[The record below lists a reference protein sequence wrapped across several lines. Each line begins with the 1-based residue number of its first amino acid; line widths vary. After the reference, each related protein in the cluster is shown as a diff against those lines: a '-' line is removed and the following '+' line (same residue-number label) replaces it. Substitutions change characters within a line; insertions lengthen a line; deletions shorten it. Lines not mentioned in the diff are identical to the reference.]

1 MYNLLS
7 LFTFHFMLRISKT
20 QLAATLSTAIHA
32 DVGLQG
38 LNTLIYGWLTFRHY
52 SHTYRNAL
60 YNRGWLYL
68 TEVLELSDYAGYNL
82 MTGERLP
89 DTSPIASG

>member
-1 MYNLLS
+1 MLTNEAYTQFCDFWTAYRPADKYANRRS
-7 LFTFHFMLRISKT
+7 CTFSQWMQRSPPARRAML
-20 QLAATLSTAIHA
+20 
-32 DVGLQG
+32 
-38 LNTLIYGWLTFRHY
+38 
-52 SHTYRNAL
+52 HTYRNAL

-82 MTGERLP
+82 MTGERLQ